1 MLVRVFIIVIMTLAL
16 NMQTAFAEEKLT
28 AFDFLKPASF
38 SDVSLSPNGQ
48 FMAVSS
54 VTTERLCIDRN
65 GQIARS
71 SKKCKDKKKQYREV
85 YGVNI
90 FDIKNLKGVAVIP
103 IPKNLVVD
111 WVDWVND
118 DRLLVAVQRP
128 FTYGN
133 YDFSE
138 GGARVVSFSRTTKKT
153 VPLFSG
159 RRRLGKQNRYL
170 SRISNFLPD
179 DPDHVLMPAS
189 LNDDLD
195 LWKVNVNTGDAKV
208 IGEGKM
214 HTFHWQTD
222 RAGRPV
228 FRFDC
233 KSERCKEIEVFGHK
247 GQDEK
252 WTLIKTFEVKP
263 DQEQEMY
270 EFFPIA
276 PTDNPNHFI
285 VYSNENDQARQTIRV
300 YDVKTDTYVRT
311 VFEDEKYDVSGA
323 FINRNTG
330 QYAGAWYLDDKINY
344 KMVDPEFQEHLDFI
358 SKHFNNEKN
367 IRLATMAD
375 EGRLILFAVDSPQNS
390 GTYYLYNTETQK
402 IEYLLERNKSLNAGM
417 KSASKAMWIQM
428 RDGTSI
434 RAYHSYPANAQ
445 SVSDLPLIVMPHGGP
460 EARDYLTYHPWVQY
474 FVSRNYQVLQMDFRG
489 SSGYGQQF
497 TEAGY
502 GEWGGVMHQ
511 DLTDTV
517 KYFYDKGLSTPEQ
530 TCIVGYS
537 YGGYAAL
544 YAGAKTPDMYKCI
557 VSGGG
562 LSDLLRDLKATKND
576 SGEDSAN
583 YEYWL
588 KSIGDPKTDSAKLKA
603 ISPRNMAAQF
613 KAPVLLFHGEYD
625 EIVDVSQSRKMEKA
639 LKVANKNVT
648 YIELKNALHNGW
660 PLEYDIY
667 FLEKTDQFI
676 RESLQK

>member
-38 SDVSLSPNGQ
+38 SDVSLSPNGE

-54 VTTERLCIDRN
+54 VATERLCIDRK